1 MNKSLRTNLIILFLV
16 AAIIFLVI
24 IVYADS
30 HSILNAF
37 KNFRWLLLPILLLLS
52 LGNYFV
58 RFLKWEYYL
67 RLLGIRIPTKQSIK
81 IFFSGLSM
89 SASPVKMGEILKSV
103 LLKDIYQE
111 PISKTASIIFAER
124 LTDFLSITFLT
135 ITGFV
140 FFSYS
145 AVWVYFVLLF
155 FLSLIILIS
164 NRKLIE
170 LLFKIFNKLTFMSMI
185 SNKVINLYE
194 SAYVLLRPKP
204 LLVMLLVSIFSWF
217 FECFAFYLVVN
228 EFDLSISILF
238 ATFAYAFSS
247 IAGAVSMLPGGL
259 GVTEGSLSII
269 LINSGVTKE
278 IAITSTIIIR
288 AVTLWFAVSLG
299 SAVLFMFQRQIKN
312 KGILTITDK

>member
-67 RLLGIRIPTKQSIK
+67 RLLGIIIPLKQSIK

-135 ITGFV
+135 IIGIV
-140 FFSYS
+140 FYSYS
-145 AVWVYFVLLF
+145 AVWVYMVLIY
-155 FLSLIILIS
+155 FLLLIILIS
-164 NRKLIE
+164 NRKLVE
-170 LLFKIFNKLTFMSMI
+170 LLFKIFNKVAFMKKL
-185 SNKVINLYE
+185 SNKMINLYE

-204 LLVMLLVSIFSWF
+204 LVVMLVVSIFSWF
-217 FECFAFYLVVN
+217 FECFAFYLVLN
-228 EFDLSISILF
+228 EFDLSISIIF
-238 ATFAYAFSS
+238 ATFVYALST

-278 IAITSTIIIR
+278 MQ
-288 AVTLWFAVSLG
+288 LL
-299 SAVLFMFQRQIKN
+299 RQ
-312 KGILTITDK
+312 LL

>member
-24 IVYADS
+24 IVYTDS
-30 HSILNAF
+30 NSISNAF
-37 KNFRWLLLPILLLLS
+37 GNFRWLLLPILLLLS

-67 RLLGIRIPTKQSIK
+67 RLLEIRIPLTQSIK

-135 ITGFV
+135 IIGIV
-140 FFSYS
+140 YFSYF
-145 AVWVYFVLLF
+145 AVWVYFILIF
-155 FLSLIILIS
+155 FLLLIILIS
-164 NRKLIE
+164 NRKLVE
-170 LLFKIFNKLTFMSMI
+170 FLFKIFNKLTFMKI
-185 SNKVINLYE
+185 LSNKVVNLYG
-194 SAYVLLRPKP
+194 STYVLLRPKP

-217 FECFAFYLVVN
+217 FECFAFYLVLN
-228 EFDLSISILF
+228 EFDLSISIIF
-238 ATFAYAFSS
+238 ATFVYALST

-259 GVTEGSLSII
+259 GVTEGSLSFI

-288 AVTLWFAVSLG
+288 VVTLWFAVLLG
-299 SAVLFMFQRQIKN
+299 SIVLFMFQRQIKKQKN
-312 KGILTITDK
+312 MYKNG

>member
-1 MNKSLRTNLIILFLV
+1 LNKSLRTNLIILFLV

-67 RLLGIRIPTKQSIK
+67 RLLGIIIPLKQSIK

-135 ITGFV
+135 IIGIV
-140 FFSYS
+140 FYSYS
-145 AVWVYFVLLF
+145 AVWVYMVLIY
-155 FLSLIILIS
+155 FLLLIILIS
-164 NRKLIE
+164 NRKLVE
-170 LLFKIFNKLTFMSMI
+170 LLFKIFNKVAFMKKL
-185 SNKVINLYE
+185 SNKMINLYE

-204 LLVMLLVSIFSWF
+204 LVVMLVVSIFSWF
-217 FECFAFYLVVN
+217 FECFAFYLVLN
-228 EFDLSISILF
+228 EFDLSISIIF
-238 ATFAYAFSS
+238 ATFVYALST

-278 IAITSTIIIR
+278 MQ
-288 AVTLWFAVSLG
+288 LL
-299 SAVLFMFQRQIKN
+299 RQ
-312 KGILTITDK
+312 LL